1 METGTG
7 TFVDANSKPPI
18 PVVQPSFVPI
28 NEQESGVYGPDFTTP
43 GVDYQENKY
52 NGGVIRNDQSVH
64 NYNVHVSG
72 DPTPNSSVT
81 AIAPWA
87 SLGGGGNFSTRNSP
101 FVDGGGDNFTV
112 RINGYLDMSGY
123 DPGQY
128 TIHLQSDDTNYF
140 VMNTVDGTVIADD
153 PNCCA
158 ERTQGFTI
166 TVPGIF
172 PFDNVFGEQG
182 GGEWYDVA
190 ISGPGIPGIVALGD
204 TENGSPPVYPIVSK

>member
-1 METGTG
+1 M
-7 TFVDANSKPPI
+7 
-18 PVVQPSFVPI
+18 PI
-28 NEQESGVYGPDFTTP
+28 NAQESGVYGPDFTTP
-43 GVDYQENKY
+43 GFDYQEDKY
-52 NGGVIRNDQSVH
+52 NGGIIRNDQSVH

-81 AIAPWA
+81 TIAPWA
-87 SLGGGGNFSTRNSP
+87 SHGGGGNFSTRNSP

-128 TIHLQSDDTNYF
+128 TIHLQSDDTKYF
-140 VMNTVDGTVIADD
+140 VMNNVDGTVIADD

-166 TVPGIF
+166 TVPGLF
-172 PFDNVFGEQG
+172 PFDNVFSEQG

-190 ISGPGIPGIVALGD
+190 ISGSGIPGIVALGD
-204 TENGSPPVYPIVSK
+204 TENGSPPVYPIVGK

>member
-1 METGTG
+1 M
-7 TFVDANSKPPI
+7 
-18 PVVQPSFVPI
+18 
-28 NEQESGVYGPDFTTP
+28 
-43 GVDYQENKY
+43 
-52 NGGVIRNDQSVH
+52 
-64 NYNVHVSG
+64 
-72 DPTPNSSVT
+72 T

-87 SLGGGGNFSTRNSP
+87 SPCGGGNFSTRNSP
-101 FVDGGGDNFTV
+101 FVDGGGDSFTV

-123 DPGQY
+123 HPGEY

-140 VMNTVDGTVIADD
+140 VMDTVDGTVIADD

-158 ERTQGFTI
+158 ERTQAFTI

-172 PFDNVFGEQG
+172 PVDNMFGEQG

-204 TENGSPPVYPIVSK
+204 TANGSPPVYPIVSK

>member
-1 METGTG
+1 M
-7 TFVDANSKPPI
+7 
-18 PVVQPSFVPI
+18 QPSFVPI

-87 SLGGGGNFSTRNSP
+87 SHGGGGNFSTRNSP

-123 DPGQY
+123 DPGRY

-140 VMNTVDGTVIADD
+140 VMDTADGTVIADD
-153 PNCCA
+153 PNWCA
-158 ERTQGFTI
+158 ERRQGFTV

>member
-1 METGTG
+1 M
-7 TFVDANSKPPI
+7 
-18 PVVQPSFVPI
+18 
-28 NEQESGVYGPDFTTP
+28 
-43 GVDYQENKY
+43 
-52 NGGVIRNDQSVH
+52 
-64 NYNVHVSG
+64 HVSG

-81 AIAPWA
+81 AIQPWA
-87 SLGGGGNFSTRNSP
+87 SHGNGGNFSTRNSP

-123 DPGQY
+123 HPGEY

-140 VMNTVDGTVIADD
+140 VMDTVDGTVIADD

-158 ERTQGFTI
+158 ERTQAFTI

-172 PFDNVFGEQG
+172 PFDNMFGEQG

-204 TENGSPPVYPIVSK
+204 TANGSPPVYPIVSK